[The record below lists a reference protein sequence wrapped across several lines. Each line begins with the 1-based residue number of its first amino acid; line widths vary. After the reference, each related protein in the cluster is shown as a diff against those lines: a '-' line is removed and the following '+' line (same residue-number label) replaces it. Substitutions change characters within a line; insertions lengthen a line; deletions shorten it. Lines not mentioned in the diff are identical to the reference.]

1 MKPIELTINIQF
13 CQFDELGD
21 ADQMMIQEAIKATEG
36 SYAKYSHFNVG
47 AAVLLDNGVVVRG
60 ANQEN
65 AAFPSGLCA
74 ERVALFAAQAQYP
87 DMSVKTLAI
96 AAKNE
101 HGLVP
106 KPVSPCGS
114 CRQVMI
120 EVEQRYKVP
129 MRILLYGTEGVYVIE
144 SAEEMLPL
152 SFADDDMHQ

>member
-13 CQFDELGD
+13 CQYDELGD
-21 ADQMMIQEAIKATEG
+21 ADQKMIQEAIKATEG

-47 AAVLLDNGVVVRG
+47 AAVLLDDGTVVRG

-74 ERVALFAAQAQYP
+74 ERVALFAAQAHYP
-87 DMSVKTLAI
+87 EMPVKTLAI

-101 HGLVP
+101 HGLTP
-106 KPVSPCGS
+106 KPVSPCGA

-120 EVEQRYKVP
+120 ETEHRFNTP
-129 MRILLYGTEGVYVIE
+129 MQVLLYGEKYIYVFKD
-144 SAEEMLPL
+144 ANQLLPL
-152 SFADDDMHQ
+152 GFFAEDLKD